1 MKRALSVFSV
11 LVIALIASASTVST
25 RYYLTDLDFI
35 SDQPVPESATRFK
48 PHISADYDEYNHII
62 KKLNFDRKGEIN
74 QTEIYSYDSLGV
86 LRSKDIY
93 LSVNKLDQQV
103 LFGME
108 SKAVDYIE
116 YVYGVDIVKDWTD
129 RFSILD
135 YNDLIQLTNHAFFD
149 VNAFQYG
156 NAHYEYDSLGYLS
169 KEEWIRQ
176 PSGKTMRWWNH
187 YFDPATNLTRIME
200 YDSNGV
206 LVQDFRLSPDGTESI
221 FWFTDLNDSTYVNQ
235 TNMSFKNESY
245 LKWGKVIWYRLDA
258 SGAYVDSVQFN
269 LSKRFL
275 QKGSFE
281 TNMGLDSALVDS
293 VIYDIVFKGKGKSG
307 YDATQRKILGV
318 TFDISPPIMDIFS
331 KPFINEPKISYDQS
345 EDLAAA
351 RIEWH
356 AIHDSSS
363 IISVEFNSSD
373 LSMFG
378 GGLFKPLNQVDLQ
391 DSIFYRVEIYG
402 IDFAGNVSFPT
413 FIDSIM
419 FDITLPRVEVISPL
433 HSEYR
438 NFTSIDWTIDEP
450 IQSWKIYVKSI
461 AGKPDYYSPHS
472 FQSDSSL
479 FMDVSMFKELSDE
492 FQLNDGTVYRF
503 ELSVI
508 DRAGNTS
515 MVFEVD
521 SVTYDIT
528 PPLLTTIYPATGAS
542 INITTVSY
550 SINEPLRAG
559 EFRWELTEGT
569 MDSSAP
575 HIIPLIGEELHS
587 GDHIQIQLN
596 NQSDL
601 KDGSVYTL
609 MFAGM
614 DRAGNVGEFLPNT
627 DILFD
632 AMPPEFTDI
641 MPYTNSAL
649 NHQYI
654 SYTLSEKVNIGSI
667 TWTWIGGVKDNVAPH
682 RSKFLNTEDEGG
694 VHDSLLLSMNP
705 PLVDG
710 GIYNLEFNASDRAGN
725 IAETYYIENIL
736 YDFTNP
742 VMSLS
747 YPTAMSF
754 LPNKNFIYTLSERIE
769 EGGFLLERK
778 GGKEDPQSPYKIP
791 LTTKEKSGGD
801 HQNVQLLSMPDVVEG
816 SIYKLSFTGNDRA
829 GNYTSPITL
838 PGIQYD
844 FTPPELSLL
853 SLPDSMDINYLFIS
867 YDLSEILKEADITW
881 ERTGGAVDSKR
892 IHKQSL
898 LDEELLAGVH
908 IKTHILNT
916 PNLTDGSVYSI
927 SISGKDRAGNESN
940 IPIVND
946 ILFDITPPAIT
957 LSHPKERTYISTP
970 SISFMISE
978 KLQYGIITYLQDGG
992 EIDTLSPQDF
1002 PLNLSIRQ
1010 SGVHENIYEVD
1021 GPKLTEGAHYTISI
1035 TGRDRAGN
1043 EAEVASVSGII
1054 YDATP
1059 PILTIKTPDS
1069 TLAVNHNRISFT
1081 KSEDLESGNI
1091 VWTATAGL
1099 QDSNSPHIIKLI
1111 NHELKKNPSSNIILR
1126 NVPVLNDGTIYSISF
1141 TGTDFAGNTS
1151 ETVSMENVLY
1161 DISPPNL
1168 KIVSPG
1174 NNHYTKES
1182 ELTFIQSEDLDFG
1195 QIIWDGIG
1203 EDDELLSTHWEF
1215 NKEAKKAGEHELN
1228 NYYEPLLVDG
1238 GDYSIQFEGRDP
1250 AGNEAQPVKIIH
1262 YNVDRTPPIFSNLQ
1276 PANESYVNL
1285 DYLGYMISEN
1295 IESGI
1300 VVFSNK
1306 NDKKRV
1312 PLFQDELLKGMHP
1325 LGRLNL
1331 QEQLIDGEVYKV
1343 EFYGIDF
1350 AGNESDTVLI
1360 LELTYDISPPILIVQ
1375 SPESNSHINKTVINL
1390 SINEQLL
1397 YGRMIWEPDVGTL
1410 VMDSLIT
1417 SYIQPGEHRVEYEM
1431 NLDEQIPYSIYIE
1444 GTDLAGN
1451 SSKSESI
1458 LNVFYDI
1465 TPPEIAIQSPM
1476 TDDVVNHSR
1485 VSYSMNENL
1494 LSAKMVWQEISQ
1506 IDPKSVHESELK
1518 DDERLMGIYNDVE
1531 LTRIPGL
1538 FDGAQYM
1545 LRLEGVDL
1553 AGNTANTED
1562 FPTFK
1567 YDITPPEFTELAP
1580 SSGSLINEV
1589 NIDFTNSEDLLNG
1602 KISFTQVA
1610 GVDDPESPH
1619 IVNLVGSRLKKG
1631 TRGGRLPESIV
1642 TLMNGSVYNV
1652 EFFGVDFAGN
1662 VSKETRLDSIRFD
1675 NEPPVVFLKSPSSN
1689 GYTNSLALDYL
1700 ISEDLS
1706 EGILKI
1712 KIKSEKEISIELNE
1726 SYRKAGDYS
1735 QFLPKELLELEDGIE
1750 MNITLTGKDAA
1761 GNEALPHSLEKVKY
1775 DTTRPTLSMLNPL
1788 SDVFI
1793 NYKTISYELDENIKE
1808 ALLMVTQTGGVFDSR
1823 SPQNIQ
1829 LLSKELKEGKKE
1841 HIQLINEPLLENGS
1855 IYSFQFS
1862 GKDFAGNELHP
1873 VSITNISYDNE
1884 PPTLSISQPID
1895 SEQIKNSEINYVLSD
1910 NLSKGIVIYK
1920 QTGGTTDPNS
1930 PHEVEL
1936 QGSQL
1941 RQGAQMNIDMF
1952 LTDVLAD
1959 GGRYSISIQGW
1970 DKAGN
1975 TSEKVMVRDVLFDVY
1990 PPVLRINE
1998 PVSESAFNEPIVS
2011 IEMNEKLAEG
2021 TLIFT
2026 RTNGAEDSESP
2037 HEVLVL
2043 SPFNDQGRHDGITLA
2058 NEIVLQDG
2066 SIYSITFQA
2075 KDPAGNV
2082 STPVKV
2088 ETILYDINSPI
2099 ITTDFPVSDSY
2110 LQEMNIQYTLNEQLA
2125 IGEITV
2131 EHSFGKADFNSP
2143 HVIQL
2148 QGSQLLTGSHEV
2160 SVNELIDL
2168 VSGVEYNIIVTGK
2181 DRAGNEAILGKI
2193 SQLTYDID
2201 PPDLAF
2207 VSPLEGDNVNHTVV
2221 GFRVGEN
2228 LQNLTLKW
2236 VDSKLIEQLITLPE
2250 KYFLP
2255 DQYTQVTLREPPELV
2270 TGENYTIQ
2278 LSGTDMA
2285 GNVSS
2290 TQVDNIQF
2298 DNTPPSF
2305 SMISPNNKSFQ
2316 NDTRISFNISEPLI
2330 EGQIIW
2336 NAIGGTSD
2344 PLSPRTIELSPEER
2358 MNGLESPENL
2368 INQSTLQDGTIYQLS
2383 IKGVDLAGNTG
2394 SAILANNIHYDIFP
2408 PNVQLLSPSNDAY
2421 VNHDDVEF
2429 SISEN
2434 LISGK
2439 IIWSRNGGGVDSK
2452 IHEVKLEGDLLSSGK
2467 HSTSE
2472 IQDLPL
2478 VSLVDYKVEIL
2489 GIDLAGNSTNSSS
2502 SRTIHYDTTP
2512 PILELI
2518 EPTSDSFIN
2527 QLNVAYTVSEPLI
2540 GGYFQITNQESG
2552 VEMETTLKGGEL
2564 TTLNWDSKP
2573 LSSPLSVNDGETY
2586 TYKVV
2591 GTDLAGNKG
2600 ESAKVSDIRYDISK
2614 PVFNIVRPKENYINV
2629 ESITSY
2635 SINEDIV
2642 SGTATWVR
2650 IGGKILGPVATA
2662 NRPQILDLVD
2672 EELIGGEHKNILFNN
2687 APELNATTIYK
2698 LTLRGIDAA
2707 GNESLP
2713 ASVDGIEFI
2722 PAISGNWFFQG
2733 SIMTVVWTFEPDE
2746 GVEDQSTGTFSQ
2758 GIQMGTKISNQE
2770 KGRYKINFSK
2780 TPWEMTWVMNKSG
2793 LQRYSI
2799 FEFRDNFHMKVL
2811 TKDRK
2816 KPKNWRDG
2824 EIMLYEYR

>member
-11 LVIALIASASTVST
+11 LLIVLIASASTVST

-62 KKLNFDRKGEIN
+62 KKLNIDRKGEIN
-74 QTEIYSYDSLGV
+74 QTEIYSYDSLGD

-93 LSVNKLDQQV
+93 LSVNELDQQV

-116 YVYGVDIVKDWTD
+116 YVYGVDTVKDWTD

-206 LVQDFRLSPDGTESI
+206 LVQDFRLSPDGTELI

-235 TNMSFKNESY
+235 TNMSFKIESY

-269 LSKRFL
+269 MSKRFL

-293 VIYDIVFKGKGKSG
+293 AMYDIVFKGKGKSG

-318 TFDISPPIMDIFS
+318 TFDISPPIMDLFA

-363 IISVEFNSSD
+363 IISVEFDSSD

-402 IDFAGNVSFPT
+402 IDFAGNVSFPAI
-413 FIDSIM
+413 IDSIM
-419 FDITLPRVEVISPL
+419 FDITLPGVEVISPL

-438 NFTSIDWTIDEP
+438 NFTTIDWTIDEP
-450 IQSWKIYVKSI
+450 IQSWKMDVKSI
-461 AGKPDYYSPHS
+461 AGKPDYYAPHS

-515 MVFEVD
+515 TVFEVD

-528 PPLLTTIYPATGAS
+528 PPLLTTIYPATGDS

-559 EFRWELTEGT
+559 EFRWEQTEGT

-609 MFAGM
+609 LFAGM

-649 NHQYI
+649 NHQHI
-654 SYTLSEKVNIGSI
+654 SYTLSEKVNTGSI
-667 TWTWIGGVKDNVAPH
+667 TWSWIGGVIDNAAPH
-682 RSKFLNTEDEGG
+682 RSQFLNAEYEGG

-725 IAETYYIENIL
+725 IAETYYIENVL
-736 YDFTNP
+736 YDFTSP

-747 YPTAMSF
+747 YPSAMSF
-754 LPNKNFIYTLSERIE
+754 LPNKIFQYTLSENIE
-769 EGGFLLERK
+769 EGEFLLERK
-778 GGKEDPQSPYKIP
+778 GGKEDPKSPYIIR
-791 LTTKEKSGGD
+791 LTTKEKSGGI
-801 HQNVQLLSMPDVVEG
+801 HENVQLLFMPDVVEG
-816 SIYKLSFTGNDRA
+816 SIYKLSFKGFDRA
-829 GNYTSPITL
+829 GNYTFPITL

-844 FTPPELSLL
+844 FRMPELTLL
-853 SLPDSMDINYLFIS
+853 SLPDSTDINYLFIS

-881 ERTGGAVDSKR
+881 ERTGGAVDSKH

-898 LDEELLAGVH
+898 LDNEMLAGVH
-908 IKTHILNT
+908 IKTHIFNT

-940 IPIVND
+940 ISIARK
-946 ILFDITPPAIT
+946 IRYDITAPEIEMSFPFD
-957 LSHPKERTYISTP
+957 RTYITTP
-970 SISFMISE
+970 AISYSLNE
-978 KLQYGIITYLQDGG
+978 KLSQGKIIYNHMGG
-992 EIDTLSPQDF
+992 ASDPNAPYEYAMDF
-1002 PLNLSIRQ
+1002 GLRQ
-1010 SGVHENIYEVD
+1010 KREHRNIFMDD
-1021 GPKLTEGAHYTISI
+1021 GPDLMEGGVYSISI

-1043 EAEVASVSGII
+1043 EAEVASVSGVI
-1054 YDATP
+1054 YDATSP
-1059 PILTIKTPDS
+1059 KLTIQTPDS
-1069 TLAVNHNRISFT
+1069 TLVVNHNRIRFS
-1081 KSEDLESGNI
+1081 KNEDLASGTITWSGTGGKSDPSAPYRINLTDI
-1091 VWTATAGL
+1091 ELIKGVSENYTL
-1099 QDSNSPHIIKLI
+1099 SNTPQLM
-1111 NHELKKNPSSNIILR
+1111 E
-1126 NVPVLNDGTIYSISF
+1126 GTIYDISF
-1141 TGTDFAGNTS
+1141 SGIDYAGNES
-1151 ETVSMENVLY
+1151 ENMVMSGVLY
-1161 DISPPNL
+1161 DISPPLL

-1174 NNHYTKES
+1174 NNHFTNGS
-1182 ELTFIQSEDLDFG
+1182 ELTFFQSEDLDFG

-1203 EDDELLSTHWEF
+1203 EDDELLSTHWEL
-1215 NKEAKKAGEHELN
+1215 NKEAKKTGEHELN

-1300 VVFSNK
+1300 VVFSSK

-1312 PLFQDELLKGMHP
+1312 PLFQNELLEGMHP

-1360 LELTYDISPPILIVQ
+1360 HKLTYDISPPILIVQ

-1390 SINEQLL
+1390 SIDEQLL

-1410 VMDSLIT
+1410 VMNNLIT
-1417 SYIQPGEHRVEYEM
+1417 NHIQPGEHRIEYEM

-1458 LNVFYDI
+1458 LNVLYDI

-1476 TDDVVNHSR
+1476 TDDVVNHKR

-1494 LSAKMVWQEISQ
+1494 LSAKMVWQDISQ
-1506 IDPKSVHESELK
+1506 IDPKPVHESELK

-1567 YDITPPEFTELAP
+1567 YDITPPEFTQLAP

-1589 NIDFTNSEDLLNG
+1589 NIDFTNSEDMLNA

-1619 IVNLVGSRLKKG
+1619 IVNLVGSRLNKG

-1689 GYTNSLALDYL
+1689 GYTNSLAIDYL
-1700 ISEDLS
+1700 ISEDLT

-1712 KIKSEKEISIELNE
+1712 KIKGEKEISIELNE

-1735 QFLPKELLELEDGIE
+1735 QFLPKELLDLEDGIE

-1761 GNEALPHSLEKVKY
+1761 GNISLSNRLENVKY
-1775 DTTRPTLSMLNPL
+1775 DTTHPIISIIEPITDAAVKQSIISLNISEDLSEGFL
-1788 SDVFI
+1788 I
-1793 NYKTISYELDENIKE
+1793 
-1808 ALLMVTQTGGVFDSR
+1808 ATQTGGVFDSR
-1823 SPQNIQ
+1823 SP
-1829 LLSKELKEGKKE
+1829 
-1841 HIQLINEPLLENGS
+1841 HRVPLLLQEIKLGEYEDVLFTNGPRLQNGS
-1855 IYSFQFS
+1855 IYTFEFS
-1862 GKDFAGNELHP
+1862 GKDFAGNEAKSSK
-1873 VSITNISYDNE
+1873 VTNVLFDNE
-1884 PPTLSISQPID
+1884 PPVVSLSKPID
-1895 SEQIKNSEINYVLSD
+1895 SEQIKTTEISFVFSD
-1910 NLSKGIVIYK
+1910 NLSSGLVTFE
-1920 QTGGTTDPNS
+1920 QTGGTTDLSS
-1930 PHEVEL
+1930 PHVVEL
-1936 QGSQL
+1936 TGSQL
-1941 RQGAQMNIDMF
+1941 KQGPQLNIDMK
-1952 LTDVLAD
+1952 LIDILAD
-1959 GGRYSISIQGW
+1959 GARYKISIQGV
-1970 DKAGN
+1970 DRAGN
-1975 TSEKVMVRDVLFDVY
+1975 ESQITSVKDVLFDVL
-1990 PPVLRINE
+1990 PPFLAIHE
-1998 PVSESAFNEPIVS
+1998 PVDGSAINEPIVS
-2011 IEMNEKLAEG
+2011 FEMNEKLAEG
-2021 TLIFT
+2021 TFIFVRSGGNT
-2026 RTNGAEDSESP
+2026 DANSP
-2037 HEVLVL
+2037 HTVLIL
-2043 SPFNDQGRHDGITLA
+2043 PPFNDQGRFDGISLA
-2058 NEIVLQDG
+2058 NDVTLQNG
-2066 SIYSITFQA
+2066 SEYTITFNA
-2075 KDPAGNV
+2075 RDPAGNV
-2082 STPVKV
+2082 SIPVSV
-2088 ETILYDINSPI
+2088 SNIFYDITAPVI
-2099 ITTDFPVSDSY
+2099 ETTAPLANSY
-2110 LQEMNIQYTLNEQLA
+2110 LRNMNVNYRTDEQLVMGQ
-2125 IGEITV
+2125 INIMQTLGT
-2131 EHSFGKADFNSP
+2131 SDLNSP
-2143 HVIQL
+2143 HLLQL
-2148 QGSQLLTGSHEV
+2148 KGDQLIPGEHQINVLEQI
-2160 SVNELIDL
+2160 EL
-2168 VSGVEYNIIVTGK
+2168 VSGAEYAVQIFGQ
-2181 DRAGNEAILGKI
+2181 DRAGNYAAAPE
-2193 SQLTYDID
+2193 
-2201 PPDLAF
+2201 
-2207 VSPLEGDNVNHTVV
+2207 
-2221 GFRVGEN
+2221 
-2228 LQNLTLKW
+2228 
-2236 VDSKLIEQLITLPE
+2236 IEQLIYDIEPPDLEIFSPLFEAKVNTTIVGFSIGEKLQDLSIKWLDKHGAEQLIILPE
-2250 KYFLP
+2250 KYYLP
-2255 DQYTQVTLREPPELV
+2255 DKYNQVILREPPILINGSTYSIVLTGTDLAENSSEVKIEGIIYDITPPNFTGISPSSGSFINHTEIQFTIDEPLQSGRVLWKDSGGKPDLKSPRSVELV
-2270 TGENYTIQ
+2270 GQELMY
-2278 LSGTDMA
+2278 GM
-2285 GNVSS
+2285 VSVANL
-2290 TQVDNIQF
+2290 TN
-2298 DNTPPSF
+2298 
-2305 SMISPNNKSFQ
+2305 
-2316 NDTRISFNISEPLI
+2316 
-2330 EGQIIW
+2330 QIKL
-2336 NAIGGTSD
+2336 N
-2344 PLSPRTIELSPEER
+2344 
-2358 MNGLESPENL
+2358 
-2368 INQSTLQDGTIYQLS
+2368 DGTIYELSVEGTDIAGNTSLAVLAVNITYDISPPLAQLLSPDNDAYVNHVNASFS
-2383 IKGVDLAGNTG
+2383 INENLKSGKITWQRIGGEIDPIIHVVELKGDLLKKGIHDTSGISDLPLVSMVDYLIEITGVDLAGNTVLVP
-2394 SAILANNIHYDIFP
+2394 SSKSIHFDTEP
-2408 PNVQLLSPSNDAY
+2408 PELTIDSPT
-2421 VNHDDVEF
+2421 
-2429 SISEN
+2429 
-2434 LISGK
+2434 G
-2439 IIWSRNGGGVDSK
+2439 
-2452 IHEVKLEGDLLSSGK
+2452 
-2467 HSTSE
+2467 
-2472 IQDLPL
+2472 
-2478 VSLVDYKVEIL
+2478 
-2489 GIDLAGNSTNSSS
+2489 SSS
-2502 SRTIHYDTTP
+2502 
-2512 PILELI
+2512 
-2518 EPTSDSFIN
+2518 IN
-2527 QLNVAYTVSEPLI
+2527 HLNFNFTVSEPI
-2540 GGYFQITNQESG
+2540 QSG
-2552 VEMETTLKGGEL
+2552 EMIYTDENDIINRHYLSENELKILVMTEDPL
-2564 TTLNWDSKP
+2564 TIPMNLKDGSTYSFK
-2573 LSSPLSVNDGETY
+2573 LSGIDY
-2586 TYKVV
+2586 
-2591 GTDLAGNKG
+2591 AGNSSESPEIKG
-2600 ESAKVSDIRYDISK
+2600 IHYDISK
-2614 PVFNIVRPKENYINV
+2614 PLFIITRPKKNYVNV

-2635 SINEDIV
+2635 TLNEDIV

-2650 IGGKILGPVATA
+2650 TGGKIRGFVGTA
-2662 NRPQILDLVD
+2662 NRPQIM
-2672 EELIGGEHKNILFNN
+2672 ELIGNEMLEGDHKNILFTNS
-2687 APELNATTIYK
+2687 PQLNATTIYK
-2698 LTLRGIDAA
+2698 LTLQGIDAA

-2780 TPWEMTWVMNKSG
+2780 TPWEMTCVMNKSG